1 MDRRILKSGRRFAA
15 KVREELNPYKIL
27 MYGSQVYGNPTEYS
41 DIDIAVIFDGYDG
54 DEWKTSS
61 MLCLFAWYIDKS
73 IEPVLLD
80 LKHDRSGFAEEI
92 MKIGIEL

>member
-1 MDRRILKSGRRFAA
+1 
-15 KVREELNPYKIL
+15 

-61 MLCLFAWYIDKS
+61 RLCLFAWNIDKS
-73 IEPVLLD
+73 IEPILLD
-80 LKHDRSGFAEEI
+80 LKYDRSGFAEEI
-92 MKIGIEL
+92 MKVGIEL